1 MQVCRDTAK
10 PIGQYHSV
18 IPTTVISCRCRKT
31 ITCLC
36 FFMSWM
42 GMNLQHRQVDHG
54 WISIIDAVS
63 YTDQD
68 QKFLDPHHTIT
79 SGLEDP

>member
-1 MQVCRDTAK
+1 MPIQARLLYRTFKVWCGINVHTASYLHLFK
-10 PIGQYHSV
+10 VWCGFIVHTS
-18 IPTTVISCRCRKT
+18 
-31 ITCLC
+31 
-36 FFMSWM
+36 
-42 GMNLQHRQVDHG
+42 NLFTSNLFYGLIVLYDEFLQ
-54 WISIIDAVS
+54 